1 MNEMVL
7 FEPDDLVNVIIMTS
21 SFQKATR
28 VPNVFN
34 DAKTRESEICC
45 TTTFIITYIEG
56 KIFLMS
62 SILRPNIFLGPFGL
76 FAIQMRT

>member
-34 DAKTRESEICC
+34 GAKRVRNLRYQNFYCLNIRV
-45 TTTFIITYIEG
+45 
-56 KIFLMS
+56 KNLDV
-62 SILRPNIFLGPFGL
+62 ILGLISLWAHLGHL
-76 FAIQMRT
+76 QSK

>member
-34 DAKTRESEICC
+34 DAKRVRN
-45 TTTFIITYIEG
+45 
-56 KIFLMS
+56 
-62 SILRPNIFLGPFGL
+62 LRYQNFY
-76 FAIQMRT
+76 

>member
-28 VPNVFN
+28 VPTNVFN
-34 DAKTRESEICC
+34 DAKRVRNLRYQNFYCLNIRV
-45 TTTFIITYIEG
+45 
-56 KIFLMS
+56 KNLDV
-62 SILRPNIFLGPFGL
+62 ILGLISLWAHLGHL
-76 FAIQMRT
+76 QSK

>member
-45 TTTFIITYIEG
+45 TTTFIIT
-56 KIFLMS
+56 
-62 SILRPNIFLGPFGL
+62 
-76 FAIQMRT
+76 

>member
-34 DAKTRESEICC
+34 DAKRVRNLRYQNFYYLNIRGENLDVIL
-45 TTTFIITYIEG
+45 G
-56 KIFLMS
+56 LIFLWAH
-62 SILRPNIFLGPFGL
+62 LGHL
-76 FAIQMRT
+76 QSK